1 MKAICFLSIYLSI
14 FLIFFSPVA
23 LRPPKTLML
32 STFKTVQT
40 RTIKLGDFA
49 EICLRTVLIAFF
61 FKICTFSRFTF
72 NELLYHTEFSIIY
85 VAVKMIKA
93 F

>member
-1 MKAICFLSIYLSI
+1 M
-14 FLIFFSPVA
+14 A

-32 STFKTVQT
+32 NKFKTVHT

-49 EICLRTVLIAFF
+49 EICLRTVLIAMF

-72 NELLYHTEFSIIY
+72 NELLYRT
-85 VAVKMIKA
+85 
-93 F
+93 